1 MLAAA
6 LSPTAPRPNSV
17 SSYTVGFQDRNAHF
31 QRSEMSTSALSSTL
45 SLPVVFARQ
54 EPKKVP
60 PHEDPDP
67 RVVEALKP
75 KRGVKVEGQGAKL
88 LEFAGGSGWVRCVAA
103 SYRHCLTPC
112 LQIRQ

>member
-1 MLAAA
+1 M
-6 LSPTAPRPNSV
+6 
-17 SSYTVGFQDRNAHF
+17 SSYTVGFEDRNAHF

-54 EPKKVP
+54 EPRKVP

-88 LEFAGGSGWVRCVAA
+88 LEFAGGSGWVEGCSQTLLFLWLVGWLGAA
-103 SYRHCLTPC
+103 GWWVDATCR
-112 LQIRQ
+112 R